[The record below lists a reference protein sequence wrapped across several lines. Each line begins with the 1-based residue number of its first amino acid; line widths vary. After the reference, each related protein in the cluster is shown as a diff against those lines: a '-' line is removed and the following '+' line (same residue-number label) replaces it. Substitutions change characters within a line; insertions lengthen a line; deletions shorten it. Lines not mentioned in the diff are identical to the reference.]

1 MSDNGLGIRLSFS
14 ILTGAFAAQTKLM
27 ESEMAASATKAM
39 DGVVAIVKK
48 EARADI
54 ARAGF
59 PIRVQNALRVN
70 RYPERRSAI
79 SINPAAYVF
88 HKIDYMGVFED
99 GATIKGSPMLW
110 LPLSTTPKTLNGNRV
125 RPASLAAAIGQHLIS
140 FTSRNGTPLL
150 GARVAVSRTQAA
162 KTSLKVSLAAL
173 KRGNT
178 GKKAVESSLFKT
190 IPLFFGVR
198 ETHIPKKLSI
208 REICAKARD
217 QIPTL
222 YASALAAN
230 AKG

>member
-1 MSDNGLGIRLSFS
+1 MSLGLRLTFDIIS
-14 ILTGAFAAQTKLM
+14 GAFADQMKEREAEIAT
-27 ESEMAASATKAM
+27 AATRSM

-48 EARADI
+48 DSRLDI

-59 PIRVQNALRVN
+59 STRVQNALRVN
-70 RYPERRSAI
+70 RYPERRNAI

-110 LPLSTTPKTLNGNRV
+110 LPLSTTPQSISGRRT
-125 RPASLAAAIGQHLIS
+125 RPAALAATMGQRLIS

-150 GARVAVSRTQAA
+150 GARVEVSRTQAV
-162 KTSLKVSLAAL
+162 KSTLKVSLAAL
-173 KRGNT
+173 RRGNT
-178 GKKAVESSLFKT
+178 GKKAEGSSLFRT

-217 QIPTL
+217 RIPAL
-222 YASALAAN
+222 YAAALAEVV
-230 AKG
+230 KG